1 MAGFEPFFFYTQ
13 GQGVIYLAFQLA
25 SYDEYSGQTYMA
37 IGAFQNINPL
47 SDGKMIY
54 HLDGRYSDQMNETSM
69 FGKTLVSETMVH
81 TKANMKKFMKSQKIT
96 SVDPDSVTLYSQGD
110 FYWFVQNGILPNTRS
125 RSASFKKSVKNRY
138 RSNQTRSASR
148 GKKRSRSRS
157 RSRSLSRS
165 RSR

>member
-1 MAGFEPFFFYTQ
+1 MAEFEPFFFYTQ

-25 SYDEYSGQTYMA
+25 SFDEYSGQTYMA

-96 SVDPDSVTLYSQGD
+96 SVDPDIVTLYSQGD
-110 FYWFVQNGILPNTRS
+110 FYWFVQNGILPNGRS
-125 RSASFKKSVKNRY
+125 RSASVKKSVKS
-138 RSNQTRSASR
+138 RSNAHTRKRSASR

-157 RSRSLSRS
+157 KSRSKSR
-165 RSR
+165 